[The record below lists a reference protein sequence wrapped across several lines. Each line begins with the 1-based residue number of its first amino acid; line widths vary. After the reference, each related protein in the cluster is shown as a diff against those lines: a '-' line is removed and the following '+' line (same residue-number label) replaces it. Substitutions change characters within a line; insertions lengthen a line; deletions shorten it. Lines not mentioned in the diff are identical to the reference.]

1 MAPAAPAPTGSTTR
15 LQHTAASLEV
25 RVADTDKLSQATTA
39 ATRIATSLGGYAQS
53 VVYRTPQAGGGTA
66 FLELRIPAANVKQ
79 ALARLAALGTLVS
92 QQVSVQDLQHAFA
105 VQSAQI
111 AQLRRSIAALQ
122 QALQNPSLPDAQKVL
137 LQIRL
142 AEQKRAL
149 AQRLHARTGTVAAG
163 TTSRVSL
170 VLSTKQSVV
179 PVAAHRG
186 RIGRMVHS
194 AVGFLA
200 LEATVALYAL
210 IVVSPFLLLAGTRVG
225 AEPGAA
231 AARRAASARCLTC
244 RSDGIRPVV
253 VGALS
258 TGHAIGLG
266 VVALIFVVFALLSSF
281 VGPRWRPDFPGK
293 SGLKHLRRHQLPALR
308 GDARGGR
315 VFGAEKTEKVGE
327 AQAAVAAGKPVAV
340 TENEFHVILASKTL
354 PAGTYTFVV
363 KNAGKIQHDLAV
375 QGGAVNAK
383 TPLINPGSTAKVT
396 VKLPAGTYTL
406 YCTVPGH
413 KAAGM
418 VAKLTVS

>member
-1 MAPAAPAPTGSTTR
+1 MSASDVIGSERMEALLRGDAPRTTGEERRAALLGRLRAAQLRAPETLRARVLAPAPERRPARFRMPSRRLVFVLVPAAAALAVGAALVHGLVGSGGHPVVLRTYQTPAVSSGGAVTGSGVYGPVVVHGAAKAAPFAPLPTVGSTR

-122 QALQNPSLPDAQKVL
+122 QALQSPSLPDAQKVL

-170 VLSTKQSVV
+170 VLSTKKSVV
-179 PVAAHRG
+179 PAATHRG

-200 LEATVALYAL
+200 LEATVVLYAL
-210 IVVSPFLLLAGTRVG
+210 IVVSPFLLLAGIAWGLNR
-225 AEPGAA
+225 
-231 AARRAASARCLTC
+231 ARRRRDERRLLAA
-244 RSDGIRPVV
+244 
-253 VGALS
+253 
-258 TGHAIGLG
+258 
-266 VVALIFVVFALLSSF
+266 
-281 VGPRWRPDFPGK
+281 
-293 SGLKHLRRHQLPALR
+293 
-308 GDARGGR
+308 
-315 VFGAEKTEKVGE
+315 
-327 AQAAVAAGKPVAV
+327 
-340 TENEFHVILASKTL
+340 
-354 PAGTYTFVV
+354 
-363 KNAGKIQHDLAV
+363 
-375 QGGAVNAK
+375 
-383 TPLINPGSTAKVT
+383 
-396 VKLPAGTYTL
+396 
-406 YCTVPGH
+406 
-413 KAAGM
+413 
-418 VAKLTVS
+418 

>member
-1 MAPAAPAPTGSTTR
+1 MFASDVIGSERMEALLRGDKPRTAGEERRAALLDGLRVAQLRAPESLRARVLAPAPARVARFRLPSRRLVFVLVPAAAALAVGAALVHGLIGSGGKPSTVHGVAAQGWASTTDSAKTLGPIRSAGGGAATGAPAYSLAPARTGSGTR

-25 RVADTDKLSQATTA
+25 RVADTGKLSQATSA

-92 QQVSVQDLQHAFA
+92 QQISVQDLQHAFA

-122 QALQNPSLPDAQKVL
+122 QALQSSSLPDAQKVL

-179 PVAAHRG
+179 PAAAHRG

-210 IVVSPFLLLAGTRVG
+210 IVVSPFLLLAGLAWGLNR
-225 AEPGAA
+225 
-231 AARRAASARCLTC
+231 ARRRRDERRLLAA
-244 RSDGIRPVV
+244 
-253 VGALS
+253 
-258 TGHAIGLG
+258 
-266 VVALIFVVFALLSSF
+266 
-281 VGPRWRPDFPGK
+281 
-293 SGLKHLRRHQLPALR
+293 
-308 GDARGGR
+308 
-315 VFGAEKTEKVGE
+315 
-327 AQAAVAAGKPVAV
+327 
-340 TENEFHVILASKTL
+340 
-354 PAGTYTFVV
+354 
-363 KNAGKIQHDLAV
+363 
-375 QGGAVNAK
+375 
-383 TPLINPGSTAKVT
+383 
-396 VKLPAGTYTL
+396 
-406 YCTVPGH
+406 
-413 KAAGM
+413 
-418 VAKLTVS
+418 

>member
-1 MAPAAPAPTGSTTR
+1 MSASDVIGNERMEALLRGDKPRTAGEERRAALLDGLRSAQLRAPEALRARVLAPAPARAARFRLPSRRLVFVLVPAAAALAVGAALVHGLVGSGGHPSAVEPQVVHGAVASPPSDRAWKTTTVAGGAATAAPVGSSTR

-25 RVADTDKLSQATTA
+25 RVADTDKLSQATSA

-53 VVYRTPQAGGGTA
+53 VVYRTPQDGGGTA

-149 AQRLHARTGTVAAG
+149 AQRLHARAGTVAAG

-210 IVVSPFLLLAGTRVG
+210 IVVSPFLLLAGLVWGLSR
-225 AEPGAA
+225 
-231 AARRAASARCLTC
+231 ARRRRDERRLLAA
-244 RSDGIRPVV
+244 
-253 VGALS
+253 
-258 TGHAIGLG
+258 
-266 VVALIFVVFALLSSF
+266 
-281 VGPRWRPDFPGK
+281 
-293 SGLKHLRRHQLPALR
+293 
-308 GDARGGR
+308 
-315 VFGAEKTEKVGE
+315 
-327 AQAAVAAGKPVAV
+327 
-340 TENEFHVILASKTL
+340 
-354 PAGTYTFVV
+354 
-363 KNAGKIQHDLAV
+363 
-375 QGGAVNAK
+375 
-383 TPLINPGSTAKVT
+383 
-396 VKLPAGTYTL
+396 
-406 YCTVPGH
+406 
-413 KAAGM
+413 
-418 VAKLTVS
+418 

>member
-1 MAPAAPAPTGSTTR
+1 MKPYCVYAPAPTGSTTR

-25 RVADTDKLSQATTA
+25 PVADTDKLSQATTA

-210 IVVSPFLLLAGTRVG
+210 IVVSPFLLLAGLAWGLNR
-225 AEPGAA
+225 
-231 AARRAASARCLTC
+231 ARRRRDERRLLAA
-244 RSDGIRPVV
+244 
-253 VGALS
+253 
-258 TGHAIGLG
+258 
-266 VVALIFVVFALLSSF
+266 
-281 VGPRWRPDFPGK
+281 
-293 SGLKHLRRHQLPALR
+293 
-308 GDARGGR
+308 
-315 VFGAEKTEKVGE
+315 
-327 AQAAVAAGKPVAV
+327 
-340 TENEFHVILASKTL
+340 
-354 PAGTYTFVV
+354 
-363 KNAGKIQHDLAV
+363 
-375 QGGAVNAK
+375 
-383 TPLINPGSTAKVT
+383 
-396 VKLPAGTYTL
+396 
-406 YCTVPGH
+406 
-413 KAAGM
+413 
-418 VAKLTVS
+418 

>member
-1 MAPAAPAPTGSTTR
+1 MSASDVIGSERMEALLRGDRPRTAGEERRAALLDGLRAAQLRAPEALRAGVLAPAPERRPARFRLPSRRLVFVLVPAAAALAVGAALVHGLVGSGGHPSAVEPQVVHGAIAPAPRDQTLKAATGATGSAATAAPPTGSATR

-149 AQRLHARTGTVAAG
+149 AQRLHARAGTVAAG

-210 IVVSPFLLLAGTRVG
+210 IVVSPFLLLAGLVWGLNR
-225 AEPGAA
+225 
-231 AARRAASARCLTC
+231 ARRRRDERRLLAA
-244 RSDGIRPVV
+244 
-253 VGALS
+253 
-258 TGHAIGLG
+258 
-266 VVALIFVVFALLSSF
+266 
-281 VGPRWRPDFPGK
+281 
-293 SGLKHLRRHQLPALR
+293 
-308 GDARGGR
+308 
-315 VFGAEKTEKVGE
+315 
-327 AQAAVAAGKPVAV
+327 
-340 TENEFHVILASKTL
+340 
-354 PAGTYTFVV
+354 
-363 KNAGKIQHDLAV
+363 
-375 QGGAVNAK
+375 
-383 TPLINPGSTAKVT
+383 
-396 VKLPAGTYTL
+396 
-406 YCTVPGH
+406 
-413 KAAGM
+413 
-418 VAKLTVS
+418 

>member
-1 MAPAAPAPTGSTTR
+1 MSASDVIGNERMEALLRGDAARTAAEKRRAALLDGLRAAQLRAPEALRARVLTTAPARTARFRLPSRRLVFVLVPAAAALAVGAALVHGLVGSGSHPSALSTAQTLEKTPAASTGGTGAGPYGPVVVHGSAAPAAGAASSTPLRALGPLPVGTLTR

-25 RVADTDKLSQATTA
+25 RVADTDKLSQATSA

-66 FLELRIPAANVKQ
+66 FLELRIPAADVKQ

-163 TTSRVSL
+163 TTARVSL

-210 IVVSPFLLLAGTRVG
+210 IVVSPFLILAGLAWGLNRARRRRDERRLLA
-225 AEPGAA
+225 A
-231 AARRAASARCLTC
+231 
-244 RSDGIRPVV
+244 
-253 VGALS
+253 
-258 TGHAIGLG
+258 
-266 VVALIFVVFALLSSF
+266 
-281 VGPRWRPDFPGK
+281 
-293 SGLKHLRRHQLPALR
+293 
-308 GDARGGR
+308 
-315 VFGAEKTEKVGE
+315 
-327 AQAAVAAGKPVAV
+327 
-340 TENEFHVILASKTL
+340 
-354 PAGTYTFVV
+354 
-363 KNAGKIQHDLAV
+363 
-375 QGGAVNAK
+375 
-383 TPLINPGSTAKVT
+383 
-396 VKLPAGTYTL
+396 
-406 YCTVPGH
+406 
-413 KAAGM
+413 
-418 VAKLTVS
+418 

>member
-1 MAPAAPAPTGSTTR
+1 MSASDVIGSERMEALLRGDAPRTTGEERRAALLCGLRAAQLRAPETLRARVLAPAPERRPARFRMPSRRLVFVLVPAAAALAVGAALVHGLVGSGGHPVVLRTYQTPAVSSGGAVTGSGVYGPVVVHGAAKAAPFAPLPTVGSTR

-122 QALQNPSLPDAQKVL
+122 QALQSPSLPDAQKVL

-170 VLSTKQSVV
+170 VLSTKKSVV
-179 PVAAHRG
+179 PAATHRG

-200 LEATVALYAL
+200 LEATVVLYAL
-210 IVVSPFLLLAGTRVG
+210 IVVSPFLLLAGIAWGLNR
-225 AEPGAA
+225 
-231 AARRAASARCLTC
+231 ARRRRDERRLLAA
-244 RSDGIRPVV
+244 
-253 VGALS
+253 
-258 TGHAIGLG
+258 
-266 VVALIFVVFALLSSF
+266 
-281 VGPRWRPDFPGK
+281 
-293 SGLKHLRRHQLPALR
+293 
-308 GDARGGR
+308 
-315 VFGAEKTEKVGE
+315 
-327 AQAAVAAGKPVAV
+327 
-340 TENEFHVILASKTL
+340 
-354 PAGTYTFVV
+354 
-363 KNAGKIQHDLAV
+363 
-375 QGGAVNAK
+375 
-383 TPLINPGSTAKVT
+383 
-396 VKLPAGTYTL
+396 
-406 YCTVPGH
+406 
-413 KAAGM
+413 
-418 VAKLTVS
+418 

>member
-1 MAPAAPAPTGSTTR
+1 MSASDVIGSERMDALLRGDRPRTAGEERRAALLDGLRAAQLRAPEALQARVLATAPERRPARFRLPSRRLVFVLVPAAAALAVGAALVHGLVGSGGHPSAVQPEVVHGSVATLPNDRALKAAPGAGAATSTPYGAYAPLPSGSSTR

-25 RVADTDKLSQATTA
+25 RVADTDKLSQATSA

-92 QQVSVQDLQHAFA
+92 QQVSLQDLQHAFA

-122 QALQNPSLPDAQKVL
+122 LALQNPSLPDAQKVL

-210 IVVSPFLLLAGTRVG
+210 IVVGPFLLLAGLAWGLNR
-225 AEPGAA
+225 
-231 AARRAASARCLTC
+231 ARRRRDGRRLLAA
-244 RSDGIRPVV
+244 
-253 VGALS
+253 
-258 TGHAIGLG
+258 
-266 VVALIFVVFALLSSF
+266 
-281 VGPRWRPDFPGK
+281 
-293 SGLKHLRRHQLPALR
+293 
-308 GDARGGR
+308 
-315 VFGAEKTEKVGE
+315 
-327 AQAAVAAGKPVAV
+327 
-340 TENEFHVILASKTL
+340 
-354 PAGTYTFVV
+354 
-363 KNAGKIQHDLAV
+363 
-375 QGGAVNAK
+375 
-383 TPLINPGSTAKVT
+383 
-396 VKLPAGTYTL
+396 
-406 YCTVPGH
+406 
-413 KAAGM
+413 
-418 VAKLTVS
+418 

>member
-1 MAPAAPAPTGSTTR
+1 MSASDVIGSERMEALLRGDKPRTAWEEQRAALLDGLRAAQLRAPEALRARVLSTAPERRPARFRLPSRRLVLVLVPAAAALAVGAALVHGLVGSGGHPVAQTLEKIPAASAGGTATGSGAYGPVVVHGSAMKAAPFAPAPTGSTTR

-25 RVADTDKLSQATTA
+25 RVADTDKLSRATTA

-210 IVVSPFLLLAGTRVG
+210 IVVSPFLLLAGLAWGLNR
-225 AEPGAA
+225 
-231 AARRAASARCLTC
+231 ARRRRDERRLLAA
-244 RSDGIRPVV
+244 
-253 VGALS
+253 
-258 TGHAIGLG
+258 
-266 VVALIFVVFALLSSF
+266 
-281 VGPRWRPDFPGK
+281 
-293 SGLKHLRRHQLPALR
+293 
-308 GDARGGR
+308 
-315 VFGAEKTEKVGE
+315 
-327 AQAAVAAGKPVAV
+327 
-340 TENEFHVILASKTL
+340 
-354 PAGTYTFVV
+354 
-363 KNAGKIQHDLAV
+363 
-375 QGGAVNAK
+375 
-383 TPLINPGSTAKVT
+383 
-396 VKLPAGTYTL
+396 
-406 YCTVPGH
+406 
-413 KAAGM
+413 
-418 VAKLTVS
+418 